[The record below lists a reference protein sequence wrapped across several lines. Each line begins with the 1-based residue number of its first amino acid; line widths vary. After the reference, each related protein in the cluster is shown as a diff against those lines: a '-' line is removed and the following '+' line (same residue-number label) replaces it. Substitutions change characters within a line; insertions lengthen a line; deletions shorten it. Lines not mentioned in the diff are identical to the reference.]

1 MLQSARLIS
10 VPVALLLLACGCNVL
25 TQPDRAFVNNQAVI
39 GYAAKAAGYA
49 IAEELYSLQRVEIEW
64 DTATF
69 YYSGVADEREDA
81 WVLRFSPKA
90 GEQDPVALEDVY
102 SHLSLIEGLRDDF
115 QVGIDEKETLGE
127 SRLRYVCYSYN
138 SKIRDKDGQSIR
150 GYGIIS
156 TFSSRSEDLPVI
168 YAMKIEAVGRKAF
181 YSRADLDPFLK
192 PILQR

>member
-1 MLQSARLIS
+1 MMLQSARLIS
-10 VPVALLLLACGCNVL
+10 VSVALLLACGCNVL

-49 IAEELYSLQRVEIEW
+49 IAGELYSLQRVEIEW

-115 QVGIDEKETLGE
+115 QVGIDEKETFGE

-138 SKIRDKDGQSIR
+138 SKIRDKDGRSIR

-181 YSRADLDPFLK
+181 YSRADLDPFLQ

>member
-1 MLQSARLIS
+1 MMLQSARLIS
-10 VPVALLLLACGCNVL
+10 VSVALLLTCGCNVL

-49 IAEELYSLQRVEIEW
+49 IAGELYSLQRVEIEW

-138 SKIRDKDGQSIR
+138 SKIRDKDGRSIR

>member
-1 MLQSARLIS
+1 MMRQSARLIS
-10 VPVALLLLACGCNVL
+10 VSVALLLTCGCNVL

-138 SKIRDKDGQSIR
+138 SKIRDKDGRSIR

>member
-1 MLQSARLIS
+1 MFQSARLIPVS
-10 VPVALLLLACGCNVL
+10 VALLLACGCNVL

-39 GYAAKAAGYA
+39 GYAAKAAGYT
-49 IAEELYSLQRVEIEW
+49 IDEELYTLQRVEIEW

-69 YYSGVADEREDA
+69 YYSGAADPREDA

-115 QVGIDEKETLGE
+115 QVGIDEKETFGE

-138 SKIRDKDGQSIR
+138 SKIRDKDGRSIR

-156 TFSSRSEDLPVI
+156 TYSSRSDDLPVI

-181 YSRADLDPFLK
+181 YSRADLDPFLR
-192 PILQR
+192 PVLRR

>member
-1 MLQSARLIS
+1 M
-10 VPVALLLLACGCNVL
+10 
-25 TQPDRAFVNNQAVI
+25 
-39 GYAAKAAGYA
+39 
-49 IAEELYSLQRVEIEW
+49 
-64 DTATF
+64 
-69 YYSGVADEREDA
+69 
-81 WVLRFSPKA
+81 LRFSPKA

-138 SKIRDKDGQSIR
+138 SKIRDKDGRSIR

>member
-1 MLQSARLIS
+1 MRQSARLIS
-10 VPVALLLLACGCNVL
+10 VSVALLLTCGCNVL

-138 SKIRDKDGQSIR
+138 SKIRDKDGRSIR

>member
-10 VPVALLLLACGCNVL
+10 VSVALLLTCGCNVL

-49 IAEELYSLQRVEIEW
+49 IAGELYSLQRVEIEW

-138 SKIRDKDGQSIR
+138 SKIRDKDGRSIR

>member
-1 MLQSARLIS
+1 MFQSARLIS
-10 VPVALLLLACGCNVL
+10 VSVALLLACGCNVL

-49 IAEELYSLQRVEIEW
+49 IAGELYSLQRVEIEW

-138 SKIRDKDGQSIR
+138 SKIRDKDGRSIR

>member
-10 VPVALLLLACGCNVL
+10 VSVALLLACGCNVL

-39 GYAAKAAGYA
+39 GYAAKAAGYT
-49 IAEELYSLQRVEIEW
+49 IAGELYSLQRVEIEW

-138 SKIRDKDGQSIR
+138 SKIRDKDGRSIR

>member
-1 MLQSARLIS
+1 MSKSFGLIS
-10 VPVALLLLACGCNVL
+10 ASIALLLACGCNALV
-25 TQPDRAFVNNQAVI
+25 QPDRAFVNNREVI
-39 GYAAKAAGYA
+39 DYTAAAAGYS
-49 IAEELYSLQRVEIEW
+49 IDPDLYVLQRVEIEW

-69 YYSGVADEREDA
+69 YYSGVENPGEDV
-81 WVLRFSPKA
+81 WVLRFSPKT

-115 QVGIDEKETLGE
+115 QVGSDEKETLGE

-138 SKIRDKDGQSIR
+138 SKIRDKDGRSIR

-156 TFSSRSEDLPVI
+156 TYSSRSEDLPVI

-181 YSRADLDPFLK
+181 YSRADLDPFLQ

>member
-1 MLQSARLIS
+1 MMFQSARLIPVS
-10 VPVALLLLACGCNVL
+10 VALLLACGCNVL

-39 GYAAKAAGYA
+39 GYAAKAAGYT
-49 IAEELYSLQRVEIEW
+49 IDEELYTLQRVEIEW

-69 YYSGVADEREDA
+69 YYSGAADPREDA

-138 SKIRDKDGQSIR
+138 SKIRDKDGRSIR

-156 TFSSRSEDLPVI
+156 TYSSRSEDLPVI

-181 YSRADLDPFLK
+181 YSRADLDPFLR
-192 PILQR
+192 PVLRR

>member
-1 MLQSARLIS
+1 MMLQSARLIS
-10 VPVALLLLACGCNVL
+10 VSVALLLTCGCNVL

-49 IAEELYSLQRVEIEW
+49 IAGELYSLQRVEIEW

-138 SKIRDKDGQSIR
+138 SQIRDKDGRSIR

>member
-10 VPVALLLLACGCNVL
+10 VSVALLLTCGCNVL

-49 IAEELYSLQRVEIEW
+49 IAGELYSLQRVEIEW

-138 SKIRDKDGQSIR
+138 SQIRDKDGRSIR

>member
-1 MLQSARLIS
+1 MMFQSARLIS
-10 VPVALLLLACGCNVL
+10 VSVALLLACGCNVL

-49 IAEELYSLQRVEIEW
+49 IAGELYSLQRVEIEW

-115 QVGIDEKETLGE
+115 QVGIDEKETFGE

-138 SKIRDKDGQSIR
+138 SKIRDKDGRSIR

>member
-1 MLQSARLIS
+1 MMFQSARLIPVS
-10 VPVALLLLACGCNVL
+10 VALLLACGCNVL
-25 TQPDRAFVNNQAVI
+25 TQPDRAFVNNQEVI
-39 GYAAKAAGYA
+39 GYAAKAAGYT
-49 IAEELYSLQRVEIEW
+49 IDEELYTLQRVEIEW

-69 YYSGVADEREDA
+69 YYSGAADPREDA

-138 SKIRDKDGQSIR
+138 SKTRDKEGRPIR

-156 TFSSRSEDLPVI
+156 TYSSRSDDLPVI

-181 YSRADLDPFLK
+181 YSRADLDPFLR
-192 PILQR
+192 PALRR

>member
-1 MLQSARLIS
+1 MMFQSARLIPVS
-10 VPVALLLLACGCNVL
+10 VALLLACGCNVL

-39 GYAAKAAGYA
+39 GYAAKAAGYT
-49 IAEELYSLQRVEIEW
+49 IAGELYTLQRVEIEW

-69 YYSGVADEREDA
+69 YYSGAADPREDA

-138 SKIRDKDGQSIR
+138 SKIRDKDGRSIR

-156 TFSSRSEDLPVI
+156 TYSSRSEDLPVI

-181 YSRADLDPFLK
+181 YSRADLDPFLR
-192 PILQR
+192 PVLRR

>member
-10 VPVALLLLACGCNVL
+10 VSVALLLACGCNVL

-138 SKIRDKDGQSIR
+138 SKIRDKDGRSIR

>member
-1 MLQSARLIS
+1 MFKATGSSLLLA
-10 VPVALLLLACGCNVL
+10 ALLLVSGCNVL
-25 TQPDRAFVNNQAVI
+25 VQPDRSYLNNQGVI
-39 GYAAKAAGYA
+39 GYTARAAGYA
-49 IAEELYSLQRVEIEW
+49 VAEDRYTLQRVELEW

-138 SKIRDKDGQSIR
+138 SKIRDKDGRSIR

-192 PILQR
+192 PIVQR

>member
-10 VPVALLLLACGCNVL
+10 VSVALLLACGCNVL

-49 IAEELYSLQRVEIEW
+49 IAGELYSLQRVEIEW

-115 QVGIDEKETLGE
+115 QVGIDEKETFGE

-138 SKIRDKDGQSIR
+138 SKIRDKDGRSIR

>member
-25 TQPDRAFVNNQAVI
+25 TQPDRAFVNNQEVI

>member
-1 MLQSARLIS
+1 MFQSARLIS
-10 VPVALLLLACGCNVL
+10 VSVALLLACGCNVL

-138 SKIRDKDGQSIR
+138 SKIRDKDGRSIR

>member
-1 MLQSARLIS
+1 MMLQSARLIS
-10 VPVALLLLACGCNVL
+10 VSVALLLTCGCNVL

-138 SKIRDKDGQSIR
+138 SKIRDKDGRSIR

>member
-10 VPVALLLLACGCNVL
+10 VSVALLLTCGCNVL

-49 IAEELYSLQRVEIEW
+49 IAGELYSLQRVEIEW

-127 SRLRYVCYSYN
+127 SRLRYVCYRYN
-138 SKIRDKDGQSIR
+138 CKIRYKDGRSIR

>member
-10 VPVALLLLACGCNVL
+10 VSVALLLTCGCNVL

>member
-1 MLQSARLIS
+1 VMLQSARLIS
-10 VPVALLLLACGCNVL
+10 VSVALLLACGCNVL

-39 GYAAKAAGYA
+39 GYAAKAAGYT
-49 IAEELYSLQRVEIEW
+49 IAGELYSLQRVEIEW

-69 YYSGVADEREDA
+69 YYSGVADAREDA

-115 QVGIDEKETLGE
+115 QVGIDEKETFGE

-138 SKIRDKDGQSIR
+138 SKIRDKDGRSIR

-181 YSRADLDPFLK
+181 YSRADLDPFLQ

>member
-1 MLQSARLIS
+1 MMLQSARLIS
-10 VPVALLLLACGCNVL
+10 VSVALLLTCGCNVL

-49 IAEELYSLQRVEIEW
+49 IAGELYSLQRVEIEW

-138 SKIRDKDGQSIR
+138 SKIRDKDGRSIR

-181 YSRADLDPFLK
+181 YSRADLDPFLQ

>member
-1 MLQSARLIS
+1 MMFQFFRLI
-10 VPVALLLLACGCNVL
+10 PVSAALLLACGCNVL

-39 GYAAKAAGYA
+39 GYAAKAAGYT
-49 IAEELYSLQRVEIEW
+49 IAGELYTLQRVEIEW

-69 YYSGVADEREDA
+69 YYSGAADPREDA

-138 SKIRDKDGQSIR
+138 SKIRDKDGRSIR

-156 TFSSRSEDLPVI
+156 TYSSRSEDLPVI

-181 YSRADLDPFLK
+181 YSRADLDPFLR
-192 PILQR
+192 PVLRR

>member
-10 VPVALLLLACGCNVL
+10 VSVALLLTCGCNVL

-138 SKIRDKDGQSIR
+138 SKIRDKDGRSIR

>member
-1 MLQSARLIS
+1 MFQFFRLI
-10 VPVALLLLACGCNVL
+10 PVSAALLLACGCNVL

-39 GYAAKAAGYA
+39 GYAAKAAGYT
-49 IAEELYSLQRVEIEW
+49 IAGELYTLQRVEIEW

-69 YYSGVADEREDA
+69 YYSGAADPREDA

-138 SKIRDKDGQSIR
+138 SKIRDKDGRSIR

-156 TFSSRSEDLPVI
+156 TYSSRSEDLPVI

-181 YSRADLDPFLK
+181 YSRADLDPFLR
-192 PILQR
+192 PVLRR

>member
-1 MLQSARLIS
+1 MMFQSARLIS
-10 VPVALLLLACGCNVL
+10 VSVALLLACGCNVL

-39 GYAAKAAGYA
+39 GSAATAAGYA
-49 IAEELYSLQRVEIEW
+49 IAGELYSLQRVEIEW
-64 DTATF
+64 DTATC

-127 SRLRYVCYSYN
+127 SRLRYVATATTPRFATKMAGRS
-138 SKIRDKDGQSIR
+138 GA
-150 GYGIIS
+150 
-156 TFSSRSEDLPVI
+156 TVLSRPSHLSLI
-168 YAMKIEAVGRKAF
+168 HI
-181 YSRADLDPFLK
+181 
-192 PILQR
+192 